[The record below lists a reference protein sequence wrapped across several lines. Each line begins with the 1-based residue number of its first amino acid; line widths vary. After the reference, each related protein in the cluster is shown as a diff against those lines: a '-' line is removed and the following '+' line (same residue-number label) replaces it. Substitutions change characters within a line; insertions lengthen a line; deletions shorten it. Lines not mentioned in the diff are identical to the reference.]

1 MKIQSK
7 LIRVYCPYMPVKSL
21 FDNIGL
27 DVKVIEDNEDDA
39 FVDIRIKEE
48 VKEKP
53 EKKGVYL
60 PEEKK

>member
-1 MKIQSK
+1 
-7 LIRVYCPYMPVKSL
+7 MPVKSL